1 MDPDAC
7 LSDLFD
13 SMAQGDY
20 AAAGQKA
27 SDLLE
32 WLGKGGFAPGAGK
45 LRESSLRSFLDAIH
59 LQNVNEDDVYMEPSG
74 SDDWEPEED

>member
-7 LSDLFD
+7 LKVLFVL
-13 SMAQGDY
+13 MAQGDY

-32 WLGKGGFAPGAGK
+32 WLGKGGFAPGVGK